1 MQNPQW
7 DICHEHGRY
16 EEIMCPFC
24 AQEKSKIKN
33 LDKSMEKIKM
43 SQLNLFQKMQAI
55 YKQVD
60 SVDKGARI
68 QAGYGSYTAVLHD
81 DVTRLLH
88 KPMAELGIIC
98 VSDVYDH
105 NLVQMEVVKKGGELG
120 VSYRSEVSMKLILI
134 NADKPDEK
142 LEITSHSFAID
153 SGDKSYGKAVSM
165 ATKYALL
172 KAFMLE
178 SRDNEESRDQEL
190 QAVKSSQQSIKL
202 ASDKQKEIIKRSLE
216 QQGKFSEKTQAWL
229 DALSSKDAS
238 AQIEKIMGK

>member
-1 MQNPQW
+1 MSEQW

-16 EEIMCPFC
+16 EEISCPFC
-24 AQEKSKIKN
+24 AQGKSKIKN

-98 VSDVYDH
+98 VSDVYEH
-105 NLVQMEVVKKGGELG
+105 NLIQMEVVKKG
-120 VSYRSEVSMKLILI
+120 
-134 NADKPDEK
+134 P
-142 LEITSHSFAID
+142 
-153 SGDKSYGKAVSM
+153 
-165 ATKYALL
+165 
-172 KAFMLE
+172 
-178 SRDNEESRDQEL
+178 
-190 QAVKSSQQSIKL
+190 
-202 ASDKQKEIIKRSLE
+202 KRSQIKNIE
-216 QQGKFSEKTQAWL
+216 VKEEKFQDFKTFKVL
-229 DALSSKDAS
+229 H
-238 AQIEKIMGK
+238 I